1 MNVRLYPRGQEVGG
15 ESKRREIRR
24 NEADDRS
31 GWRKEPYISEEGET
45 VIRIRAGIEVR
56 DWVR

>member
-15 ESKRREIRR
+15 ERKRREIRR

-31 GWRKEPYISEEGET
+31 GWRKEPCVSEEEET
-45 VIRIRAGIEVR
+45 VIRICAGIEVR